1 MIGLMLSIAVAAATA
16 DSSQATLNQLFIWD
30 ACVMAYAERYAAQQE
45 PAEIVADA
53 AITQCRTRERPFADA
68 AAKMFRDKAQ
78 STPTQA
84 EAEALQYQKERRE
97 ALRRKAVATVLEA
110 RAKATR

>member
-1 MIGLMLSIAVAAATA
+1 MIGLMLTIAAATA
-16 DSSQATLNQLFIWD
+16 DSSQTTLNQLLIWD
-30 ACVMAYAERYAAQQE
+30 ACVMAYAERYAKQKE
-45 PAEIVADA
+45 TAEVVADA
-53 AITQCRTRERPFADA
+53 AITQCRSRERPFADA

-97 ALRRKAVATVLEA
+97 ALRKKAIAAVLEA
-110 RAKATR
+110 RAKATP